1 MEERRI
7 GQDKKLDEILSEVGE
22 IKTSIA
28 VFASEFSELKKTAKE
43 NKEAIKGNGKPG
55 LESRTMLIER
65 QVGTI
70 NWIGGALLLVVLGD
84 VVARV
89 MSLVAK

>member
-1 MEERRI
+1 MEERRM
-7 GQDKKLDEILSEVGE
+7 GQDKKLDTIISELSD

-28 VFASEFSELKKTAKE
+28 VYASEVAELKKTAKE

-55 LESRTMLIER
+55 LESRTMLLEK
-65 QVGTI
+65 QVGTV

-84 VVARV
+84 
-89 MSLVAK
+89 LVTRLMTLVTK